1 MNDLSRRDLLKKGA
15 LVGAAGVAVSFLA
28 YCKKK
33 AVEEPMAEMDAC
45 SDLSSLTA
53 AEKEMRTTL
62 KYADKSDKAD
72 TCAGCQ
78 FFTAGTSAC
87 GKCTILK
94 GPIMPGGWCASWAKK
109 VG

>member
-1 MNDLSRRDLLKKGA
+1 MNQLSRRDLLKKGA
-15 LVGAAGVAVSFLA
+15 MVGAAGVAVSFLA

-33 AVEEPMAEMDAC
+33 PADEPATETDAC

-62 KYADKSDKAD
+62 KYTDKSDKAD
-72 TCAGCQ
+72 TCNTCQ
-78 FFTAGTSAC
+78 FFTAGSGC

-94 GPIMPGGWCASWAKK
+94 GPIQSGGWCASWAKK
-109 VG
+109 V